1 MRSTRHCAGWVHAC
15 LDSDTGMLLVGHFSW
30 EVPGMPPLLG
40 LVLAA
45 KDAEGDAS
53 HDEQY
58 CSLVQLPDH
67 LPKK

>member
-1 MRSTRHCAGWVHAC
+1 M
-15 LDSDTGMLLVGHFSW
+15 DSDTGMLLVGHFSW

-45 KDAEGDAS
+45 EDAEGDAS